1 MSLNKSSLQS
11 AIKSAF
17 KNMKDS
23 DGDEEA
29 TLDTLSGKLAE
40 AIDTY
45 VKSATIMYTSGLVAP
60 PNGGPVTGAFNGM
73 LQ

>member
-1 MSLNKSSLQS
+1 MSLNKGTLQA
-11 AIKSAF
+11 AIKDAF
-17 KNMKDS
+17 KKMKS
-23 DGDEEA
+23 TNGDEEQ

-45 VKSATIMYTSGLVAP
+45 VKTATIVYVTGLVAP
-60 PNGGPVTGAFNGM
+60 PNGGVVSGTFNGN